1 MKQLLQNLRTGES
14 EVLEVPAPLPG
25 PNEIL
30 VRNRASVISA
40 GTERMILEF
49 SQRGLL
55 GKARLRPD
63 LMRDLMAKVLRRHN
77 VDVNILSTIH
87 AVRTRLDQ
95 PIELGY
101 SCAGEVIGIGTQV
114 TEFRIG
120 DRVACAGGGFAMHAE
135 VVRIPRLLAARIPDV
150 DEQLGVHAVSF
161 EEAAFT
167 TIGAVA
173 LHGLRLASPQLGET
187 IAVIGLGLVGL
198 LCAQLARA
206 AGCRVLGTDL
216 DLPRCELARALGCDG
231 VASSAEEFEHL
242 ATTFTRGLGVDSVL
256 IAAATESGKPLELAS
271 QVARDRACVV
281 AIGATGSNVPRELFY
296 QKELQFKVSRSYG
309 PGRYDSHYEEQGHD
323 YPEGY
328 VRWTE
333 ERNLQAFLELLSRLP
348 IRLDSVPD
356 ESRLFELSRKHRL
369 TFYDASYLELAQR
382 QGIGLA
388 TFDKELARAARAE
401 GVPVAITP

>member
-49 SQRGLL
+49 SQRWLL

-63 LMRDLMAKVLRRHN
+63 LMRDLMAKARR
-77 VDVNILSTIH
+77 DGILSTIH

-95 PIELGY
+95 PIALGY

-206 AGCRVLGTDL
+206 AGCRVLATDL

-309 PGRYDSHYEEQGHD
+309 PGR
-323 YPEGY
+323 
-328 VRWTE
+328 
-333 ERNLQAFLELLSRLP
+333 L
-348 IRLDSVPD
+348 
-356 ESRLFELSRKHRL
+356 K
-369 TFYDASYLELAQR
+369 
-382 QGIGLA
+382 
-388 TFDKELARAARAE
+388 
-401 GVPVAITP
+401 